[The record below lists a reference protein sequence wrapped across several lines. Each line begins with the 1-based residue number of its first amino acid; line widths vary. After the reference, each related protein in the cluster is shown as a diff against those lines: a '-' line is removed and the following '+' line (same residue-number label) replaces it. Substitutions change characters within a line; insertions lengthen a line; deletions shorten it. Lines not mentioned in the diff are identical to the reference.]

1 MTGDSKSHTFV
12 QLVYRMP
19 AKPTAGRVAVWRSLK
34 KAGAV
39 YLQDSVCVLPDRDL
53 QRAELQQVLA
63 RIDESGG
70 TYHLLP
76 LGDLPVEEEQKL
88 VNLFVEQTSKHYEE
102 IVENCEVNFVKEI
115 EFENFRENYTYEE
128 AEEIRMEFEKIC
140 TWFDRVQERDWFGA
154 PNAEQARDWL
164 RRCESLLEEFEGK
177 VFELQNAAGQND
189 ESAGAAHLRALPR
202 LAEEES
208 A

>member
-1 MTGDSKSHTFV
+1 MTGSTKRHAFV

-39 YLQDSVCVLPDRDL
+39 YLQDSVCVLPDTEPL
-53 QRAELQQVLA
+53 RAELDHVLA

-70 TYHLLP
+70 TYHLLT
-76 LGDLPVEEEQKL
+76 LGDLPAEEEQKL
-88 VNLFVEQTSKHYEE
+88 VNLFLEQTSKHYEE

-115 EFENFRENYTYEE
+115 EFECFRENYTYEE

-154 PNAEQARDWL
+154 PNADDARSWL
-164 RRCESLLEEFEGK
+164 RRCESLLEDFESR
-177 VFELQNAAGQND
+177 VFELQSAAEREQD
-189 ESAGAAHLRALPR
+189 SAGTPRLRALPEQ
-202 LAEEES
+202 AEEES